1 MTAAARACLIDVYDT
16 IFRSVFVERVTAL
29 ADSLGVSVED
39 WLAELEKTRLDR
51 DRGKLSTA
59 AAYDQAVRGLGIE
72 PADGL
77 VDDLVRRDAEFS
89 RAHTRLFD
97 DTVPFFAWL
106 RSQGIAIALVSNCG
120 DSTRGLLEHLGVV
133 PLVDAVVLSCEVGSA
148 KPSPE
153 IYVTALADLGVA
165 AADAVFIDDQ
175 PTYCVGAEAVGVR
188 PIQITRDGVDAV
200 SAINAINGGAA
211 VGGGWDFPVVHSL
224 LDAKALV

>member
-1 MTAAARACLIDVYDT
+1 VTAAARGCLVDVYDT
-16 IFRSVFVERVTAL
+16 IFESVFVDRVTAL
-29 ADSLGVSVED
+29 AGWAGVSVED

-51 DRGKLSTA
+51 DRGKLTTA
-59 AAYDQAVRGLGIE
+59 AAYDLALRGCGIE

-77 VDDLVRRDAEFS
+77 VDDLVRRDAAFS
-89 RAHTRLFD
+89 RANTRLFD
-97 DTVPFFAWL
+97 DTVPFFDWL
-106 RSQGIAIALVSNCG
+106 RSEGILIALVSNCA
-120 DSTRGLLEHLGVV
+120 DSTRGLLEYLGVI

-175 PTYCVGAEAVGVR
+175 PTFCMGAEAVGVR
-188 PIQITRDGVDAV
+188 PIQIARGGV
-200 SAINAINGGAA
+200 NGVA

-224 LDAKALV
+224 LDAKSLL